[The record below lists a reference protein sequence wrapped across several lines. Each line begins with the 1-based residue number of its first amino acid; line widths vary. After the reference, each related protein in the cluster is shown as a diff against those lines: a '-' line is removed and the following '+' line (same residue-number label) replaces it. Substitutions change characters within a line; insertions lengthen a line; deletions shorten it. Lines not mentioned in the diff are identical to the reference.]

1 MIRFLAILTLLL
13 FTFGSEG
20 SLQRRLDLIG
30 SMQGAGGIGGL
41 LARTDHSTVNPQ
53 PSTTFFHA
61 DGNGNISTLTD
72 SSGAVVAR
80 YLYDPFGRVLGK
92 WGPMADVNQYQFSS
106 KETDNLTGLSYYG
119 YRFYD
124 PNLQR
129 WLNHDPIREAGGIN
143 LYGFIGNEPVGS
155 VDPYGLLFKDFFR
168 EIGQGLYDTGME
180 GGGGGDPNSLGKLWG
195 ENEKVDK
202 DNNVLRD
209 VFGEVCAVAGDQST
223 DAAAGA
229 AVGGLAGK
237 ALEGI
242 ACKLGKPVKALLGKC
257 GELLKRADD
266 GCVCGPAA
274 EETTALARS
283 PWPGNSGFIEGTVER
298 RFLLPGSDDC
308 SAAAAAATPEQAGAG
323 ISGLFLAQSFR

>member
-1 MIRFLAILTLLL
+1 
-13 FTFGSEG
+13 
-20 SLQRRLDLIG
+20 
-30 SMQGAGGIGGL
+30 
-41 LARTDHSTVNPQ
+41 
-53 PSTTFFHA
+53 
-61 DGNGNISTLTD
+61 
-72 SSGAVVAR
+72 
-80 YLYDPFGRVLGK
+80 
-92 WGPMADVNQYQFSS
+92 
-106 KETDNLTGLSYYG
+106 
-119 YRFYD
+119 
-124 PNLQR
+124 
-129 WLNHDPIREAGGIN
+129 
-143 LYGFIGNEPVGS
+143 
-155 VDPYGLLFKDFFR
+155 
-168 EIGQGLYDTGME
+168 ME